1 MTLHSVRNFT
11 GLLVLVMAGMLTC
24 CGDPPG
30 VKRTDDRGGID
41 STGWFDSMA
50 CEYRS
55 RDTSLA
61 LSYARK
67 AWTLYRLSGDRAKW
81 IRGNILM
88 GNAWMERNFDSCYF
102 YLEQALQLSD
112 SLGVPSHRAAIFYE
126 LGSLNNLALNNHNAL
141 LLFDSA
147 FRAGLASGDLA
158 DAVNALIMKG
168 TVFEEINDYRAA
180 VEAYQKA
187 WDIASDALLYKQ
199 MAGALANLGKLETIP
214 DTAVKML
221 LEAVELCEKAGR
233 CNAEIASIYVNIGYK
248 TTDPEEAIAWYRKA
262 LEYTG
267 RISLPEVVMGAYN
280 NMAYACLDLNRVTD
294 AVRCIRD
301 HALPIALKENNVDWL
316 ATLYDSYSDILAKK
330 GDFAEAFHYMKKAN
344 QALVL
349 AEEKKAAGQLR
360 LLAAL
365 QEQKAKEEEIRK
377 ISGELSLQQSA
388 LVKTRLWLVVTLLGF
403 LLAIGAAMLI
413 ILRTRLKMQR
423 QQVKSAR
430 LLLEREEGEKARISR
445 ELHDITGQLVLGIT
459 GEIHAMDGASEASRQ
474 ALLDRI
480 GALGQSIR
488 RISHHMNRAMVE
500 HFTFRELIE
509 GLVTDTSRL
518 SGMKI
523 HLEINCKLPE
533 LPNETVLH
541 LYRILQEMLT
551 NVKKHAPDASVTI
564 QVTAAVKALTISF
577 LDSGPGFDPGETSSK
592 GMGIISIT
600 ERTRL
605 LGGHCHLDTAPGKG
619 VRWLITIPLKTTFAL

>member
-1 MTLHSVRNFT
+1 MLPERSLT
-11 GLLVLVMAGMLTC
+11 GLLILALSGMLTF

-30 VKRTDDRGGID
+30 VKGLEDRAGND
-41 STGWFDSMA
+41 SLEWFDSMA
-50 CEYRS
+50 CEYRT

-67 AWTLYRLSGDRAKW
+67 AWALYRLSGDPVNW

-88 GNAWMERNFDSCYF
+88 GNAWTERNFDSAYF
-102 YLEQALQLSD
+102 YLEQALRLSD
-112 SLGVPSHRAAIFYE
+112 SVGEPSQRAAIFYE
-126 LGSLNNLALNNHNAL
+126 LGSLNNQALDQHNAM

-147 FRAGLASGDLA
+147 FRTGLATGDLP

-168 TVFEEINDYRAA
+168 TVFEEINDYEAA
-180 VEAYQKA
+180 IDAYQTA
-187 WDIASDALLYKQ
+187 WTIASDAQLYKQ

-214 DTAVKML
+214 DTAVKKL
-221 LEAVELCEKAGR
+221 HKAVELCEKAGR
-233 CNAEIASIYVNIGYK
+233 CYAEIASIYVNIGYK
-248 TTDPEEAIAWYRKA
+248 TTDPEEAIAFYRKA

-267 RISLPEVVMGAYN
+267 RIFLPEVVMGACN
-280 NMAYACLDLNRVTD
+280 NMAYSYLELNKPAE
-294 AVRCIRD
+294 AVQCIRD
-301 HALPIALKENNVDWL
+301 HALPVALQENNIDWL

-330 GDFAEAFHYMKKAN
+330 GDFSEAFLYLKKAN
-344 QALVL
+344 QALVM

-365 QEQKAKEEEIRK
+365 QERKAKEEEIRK
-377 ISGELSLQQSA
+377 ISGELAIQQSA
-388 LVKTRLWLVVTLLGF
+388 LVKTRLWLAITLLGF

-413 ILRTRLKMQR
+413 ILRTRLKLQR

-459 GEIHAMDGASEASRQ
+459 GEIHAMEGASEESRRE
-474 ALLDRI
+474 LLDRI

-488 RISHHMNRAMVE
+488 RISHHMNRAMTE
-500 HFTFRELIE
+500 HFTFRELLE

-523 HLEINCKLPE
+523 NLEITGTLPE
-533 LPNETVLH
+533 IPNETVLH

-551 NVKKHAPDASVTI
+551 NVQKHAPDASVTI
-564 QVTAAVKALTISF
+564 HVTAEGKAMTISY
-577 LDSGPGFDPGETSSK
+577 LDSGPGFDPGVSSS
-592 GMGIISIT
+592 GGLGITSIT

-605 LGGHCHLDTAPGKG
+605 LGGHCQLDTAPGKG
-619 VRWLITIPLKTTFAL
+619 VRWLITIPIKTNFAL